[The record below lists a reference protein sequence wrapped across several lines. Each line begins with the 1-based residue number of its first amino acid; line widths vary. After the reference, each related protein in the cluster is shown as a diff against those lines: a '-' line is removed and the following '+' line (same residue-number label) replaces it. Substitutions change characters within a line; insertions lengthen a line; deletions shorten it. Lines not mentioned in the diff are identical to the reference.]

1 MSKFKPIR
9 GKKKEAPPKAGAVG
23 CVLAIVALMA
33 MFILIFWAALRP
45 VE

>member
-33 MFILIFWAALRP
+33 MFIWIFWAALRP